1 VANPANDKSSELGLV
16 TKKGDLVMGFKV
28 DNDAVWQQCKE
39 GNLDGLS
46 IEGKVLFKE
55 VNNNINIQMNKQKKK
70 TFN

>member
-1 VANPANDKSSELGLV
+1 
-16 TKKGDLVMGFKV
+16 MGFV

-46 IEGKVLFKE
+46 IQGKVLFKE

>member
-16 TKKGDLVMGFKV
+16 TKKDLVMGFKV

-46 IEGKVLFKE
+46 IQGVLFKE
-55 VNNNINIQMNKQKKK
+55 VNNNKIYK
-70 TFN
+70 

>member
-1 VANPANDKSSELGLV
+1 
-16 TKKGDLVMGFKV
+16 M
-28 DNDAVWQQCKE
+28 VWQQCKE

-70 TFN
+70 NFN

>member
-16 TKKGDLVMGFKV
+16 TKKGFSYGFKV

-46 IEGKVLFKE
+46 IQGKVLFKE
-55 VNNNINIQMNKQKKK
+55 VNNNTNIQMNKQKKEN
-70 TFN
+70 F